1 MWVVDSMEARPT
13 VSPLPRFDCTDDP
26 KTGSSMPP
34 EHTVVECEDVSGSR
48 GTLSI
53 THTFYTML
61 FRRLFV
67 LGLITTPL
75 VFQKLR
81 VG

>member
-1 MWVVDSMEARPT
+1 
-13 VSPLPRFDCTDDP
+13 
-26 KTGSSMPP
+26 MPP

-53 THTFYTML
+53 THIFYTVL